1 MSPPSSSLGVLEKK
15 GEISWSFLSFE
26 EGLFQVEGQ
35 NGPLEYILPGLKVL
49 GVGATFQVTI
59 RKGDKTVVE
68 LVNQGPNAVVA
79 TDVLSDMQIRLS
91 VNQGITATVD
101 PAGGATAFQAHAGN
115 VGDVLTESG
124 GEQTPVGPGASF
136 SGKDGGGEGTFSAA
150 EEARIDVKPPTEMVE
165 YRYTVSSGIGGKAEF
180 TFGDGGRAYVQEST
194 SMTLSVVKRKEGP
207 GRKSMVT
214 LQSGEVRFD
223 LGTGDFGLETEVASV
238 TARAAVF
245 LAEVTESYDKYSH
258 LRGDLILIRSKK
270 EGPSEGMVTEVK
282 PGMGL
287 LIRHGPDVPGVIFEV
302 SEETPGE
309 MVFKVR
315 GKTLRMPG
323 GSRLSFGETG
333 STVTVSVPTPEAEFV
348 ATLPL
353 GEVLSAPADAAL
365 HDTGD
370 LIETQNVSP

>member
-1 MSPPSSSLGVLEKK
+1 MENSKAKVSREKK
-15 GEISWSFLSFE
+15 GGISWSFLSFE
-26 EGLFQVEGQ
+26 EGVFQVEGQ

-79 TDVLSDMQIRLS
+79 TDVLSDMQIKLS
-91 VNQGITATVD
+91 ANQGITATVD
-101 PAGGATAFQAHAGN
+101 PSGTATAFQAQAGN
-115 VGDVLTESG
+115 VGDLVTG
-124 GEQTPVGPGASF
+124 QAFWGAE
-136 SGKDGGGEGTFSAA
+136 GGGEGTFSAA
-150 EEARIDVKPPTEMVE
+150 EEARIDVEPPTEMVE
-165 YRYTVSSGIGGKAEF
+165 YRYTVSSGMGGKAEF

-258 LRGDLILIRSKK
+258 LRGEQILVRSKK

-302 SEETPGE
+302 PEKIPGE

-333 STVTVSVPTPEAEFV
+333 STVTVSVPTPEAEFA

-353 GEVLSAPADAAL
+353 GEALSAPSDAAL